1 MLLPFFE
8 RQCKDIQGFLGKVT
22 EKVRDCW
29 MLSGLYA
36 TKKRW
41 RIDPWLYGDIR
52 NLHLRFLVHTFF
64 HTVSYAIHL
73 ILYLVSLQND
83 AFFLKRPNKKREN
96 WLIDIHKS
104 LYHIKQIPQPAVCR
118 MGDFCKY
125 KLYIIY
131 KDIIL
136 RS

>member
-1 MLLPFFE
+1 MDTLALGYVIPAIRAYSGLAPV
-8 RQCKDIQGFLGKVT
+8 RQCSCRAYNDK
-22 EKVRDCW
+22 
-29 MLSGLYA
+29 GLYA
-36 TKKRW
+36 TMKRW

-96 WLIDIHKS
+96 WLIDIHIQDV
-104 LYHIKQIPQPAVCR
+104 LIFP
-118 MGDFCKY
+118 
-125 KLYIIY
+125 
-131 KDIIL
+131 
-136 RS
+136 